1 MEMKK
6 FKTEFS
12 LALIPALAMTM
23 SALLVTIFST
33 TVNIAN
39 ANSFPF
45 SPISVS
51 SVQSQPPHQ
60 QQQDTNAH
68 MITTNS
74 NELGLTDHM
83 LPFLPPLQQSQSQPS
98 QPPQQQQMNQP
109 PWQNPLNANERS
121 DSHNNKFDN
130 HSPTIVS
137 ILPF

>member
-6 FKTEFS
+6 FKIEFS

-45 SPISVS
+45 SPISSS
-51 SVQSQPPHQ
+51 SVQSQLPH
-60 QQQDTNAH
+60 QQQDTNAP

-74 NELGLTDHM
+74 NGLQLTDHL
-83 LPFLPPLQQSQSQPS
+83 LPFLPPLQQSKSQPS
-98 QPPQQQQMNQP
+98 QPQQQQQMNQP
-109 PWQNPLNANERS
+109 PLQNPLNASRISN
-121 DSHNNKFDN
+121 SHNNIFDN